1 MKILSLT
8 AGAASMYCGS
18 CLRDNALAAELRRMG
33 HEITLVPVYTPTKTD
48 SGNESQASPVILFGG
63 ISVYLQ
69 HHSALFRHLPGFLDR
84 LLDSKWALRKAAKR
98 SIPVDPKELGDMTV
112 AMLEGDQGPIAREF
126 HKLEHWLAGEQRP
139 DIVNLPNAML
149 IAMAR
154 SIRRVFNGPIVCTLQ
169 GEDLFLEGL
178 PEPYKSHALA
188 LIREQVQDIDGFVA
202 ISKGYAHSMAEWL
215 HIPAE
220 KMFIVP
226 VGVRVEDFLE
236 HAPRGG
242 GEFRVGY
249 LARIAPE
256 KGLHLLTGAWSEFR
270 RLYDGPA
277 KLVVAG
283 YRAPEHLEYLR
294 QACAHV
300 PSHEWEDLGEVDL
313 STKRAMLSGLDAF
326 CVPAAYDDPK
336 ALYLLEALAAGV
348 PVVAPDRGAL
358 AEHVHACGG
367 GVLVEP
373 DNPHALAAALAALA
387 RNPHRAELG
396 HQGRQGVARNRNL
409 NLMAQQTQLVYRSL
423 LAPAGSPVV
432 A

>member
-1 MKILSLT
+1 
-8 AGAASMYCGS
+8 MYCGS
-18 CLRDNALAAELRRMG
+18 CLRDNALAGELRRMG

-48 SGNESQASPVILFGG
+48 ARNESQASEVVLFGG

-69 HHSALFRHLPGFLDR
+69 QHSALFRHVPRFVDR

-98 SIPVDPKELGDMTV
+98 SISVDPKDLGDMTV
-112 AMLEGDQGPIAREF
+112 AMLEGDHGPIAREF
-126 HKLEHWLAGEQRP
+126 HKLEHWLAGERRP

-154 SIRRVFNGPIVCTLQ
+154 SIRHVFNGPIVCTLQ

-178 PEPYKSHALA
+178 PEPYKTHAVS
-188 LIREQVQDIDGFVA
+188 LIREQVRDIDAFVA
-202 ISKGYAHSMAEWL
+202 ISKGYAVAMAEWL
-215 HIPAE
+215 HIPAG
-220 KMFIVP
+220 KMFVVP

-236 HAPRGG
+236 HAPGGG

-249 LARIAPE
+249 LARVAPE
-256 KGLHLLTGAWSEFR
+256 KGLHLLAEAWSEFR
-270 RLYDGPA
+270 RLYNGPA
-277 KLVVAG
+277 KLIVAG
-283 YRAPEHLEYLR
+283 YRGPEHLEYLR
-294 QACAHV
+294 QAGAHV

-348 PVVAPDRGAL
+348 PVIAPDRGAL

-373 DNPHALAAALAALA
+373 DNPRAIAAALAELA
-387 RNPHRAELG
+387 RNPGRAELG
-396 HQGRQGVARNRNL
+396 HQGREGVARARSL
-409 NLMAQQTQLVYRSL
+409 HSMAQQTQMVYRSL
-423 LAPAGSPVV
+423 LAPEGTPVV